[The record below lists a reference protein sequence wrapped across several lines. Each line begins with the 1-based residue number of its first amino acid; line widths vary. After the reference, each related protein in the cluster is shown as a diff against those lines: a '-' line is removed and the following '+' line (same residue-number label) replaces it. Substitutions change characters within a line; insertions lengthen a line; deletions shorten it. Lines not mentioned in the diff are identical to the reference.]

1 MLAVAGRMQESRHP
15 WRRKYSGEKG
25 FMQVRRCAMVLV
37 EPRESIDFDLAELAL
52 GETGVRER
60 IGWLALAA
68 HRDEEI
74 PLDAAEVAALGAL
87 SPGHWQPLDELSQ
100 RHSHAVLEA
109 LLAKGLLIA
118 QEPVDE
124 SSRRFAQAD
133 DAVRAVHWRGLS
145 AIAHRHTRWRDVDTE
160 EAERLFS
167 EASPQT
173 FLERLGPAL
182 PVVPERAPAASRLPL
197 EKTPPS
203 PLDALMDRR
212 VTCRNF
218 DQASLSH
225 DAFSAVLYR
234 TFGARAVSDYAPGV
248 QLLKKGVPSAGGLHA
263 VEAYLLVQRVEG
275 VPAGLY
281 HYHPIAHALE
291 PLRELDADEA
301 ASLARRF
308 VAAQAY
314 YAAAPL
320 QIALV
325 SRFERNFWKYR
336 NHAKA
341 YRAVVLDAGHLSQ
354 AMYLAVT
361 ELNLGAFITAAVNE
375 VEIEQAFGLEPMA
388 EGPLAVCGFGVR
400 AEERVT
406 VEFDPAHRVWP

>member
-1 MLAVAGRMQESRHP
+1 
-15 WRRKYSGEKG
+15 
-25 FMQVRRCAMVLV
+25 MQVRRCVTVLV
-37 EPRESIDFDLAELAL
+37 EPRESVDFDLAELAL

-60 IGWLALAA
+60 LGWLALAA
-68 HRDEEI
+68 HCDEEI
-74 PLDAAEVAALGAL
+74 PLDAAEVAVLGAV
-87 SPGHWQPLDELSQ
+87 SPGHWQSLDDLSQ
-100 RHSHAVLEA
+100 RHPRAVLEA

-118 QEPVDE
+118 QEPTDE
-124 SSRRFAQAD
+124 ATRRFAQAD
-133 DAVRAVHWRGLS
+133 EAVRAVHWRGLS
-145 AIAHRHTRWRDVDTE
+145 AIAHRHTRWCDVDTE

-173 FLERLGPAL
+173 FLERLGAAPS
-182 PVVPERAPAASRLPL
+182 VVGERAASSSRLPL
-197 EKTPPS
+197 EKPSLS

-218 DQASLSH
+218 DPAPLSH

-234 TFGARAVSDYAPGV
+234 AFGARAVSDYAPGV

-263 VEAYLLVQRVEG
+263 TEVYLLVQRVEG
-275 VPAGLY
+275 VPPGLY

-291 PLRELDADEA
+291 PLHELAADEA

-314 YAAAPL
+314 YAGAPL

-341 YRAVVLDAGHLSQ
+341 YRAVILDAGHLSQ
-354 AMYLAVT
+354 AMYLAAT
-361 ELNLGAFITAAVNE
+361 EMNLGAFITAAINE
-375 VEIEQAFGLEPMA
+375 VEIEQAFGLGPMA

-400 AEERVT
+400 AQARVT
-406 VEFDPAHRVWP
+406 VEFDPAHRVWAA